1 MADWLRP
8 VFYRTRSHNPQAGD
22 RASSFSIED
31 NNEIEDTL
39 PPRLKSSSRV
49 SSYIGL
55 ARPPTPPSI
64 ILPSADPLSLIRE
77 PEIVYHRPSAD
88 HMAETLKV
96 VMMNQNK
103 LISVPVEYNSC
114 ILHVLEA
121 YQDLRDEL
129 KKRSDEIEGLKEG
142 HEKDVKEFEELATQW
157 EFKERDYKVEIKKLE
172 VQLSKTEN
180 GMEMVTLAR
189 TKSSVHGSKISE
201 SMGRRVS
208 TIKERNAARSSRG
221 QSDINFVLVS

>member
-1 MADWLRP
+1 
-8 VFYRTRSHNPQAGD
+8 
-22 RASSFSIED
+22 
-31 NNEIEDTL
+31 
-39 PPRLKSSSRV
+39 
-49 SSYIGL
+49 
-55 ARPPTPPSI
+55 
-64 ILPSADPLSLIRE
+64 
-77 PEIVYHRPSAD
+77 
-88 HMAETLKV
+88 MAETLKV